1 MRFAT
6 KNFPK
11 YFSPHME
18 KIYHIYAKDRC
29 LFHSIKEEE
38 FGVTWKTLNNM
49 VGLMKTD
56 YKIED
61 LSYEELTVNKL
72 ISLHSSH

>member
-1 MRFAT
+1 MT
-6 KNFPK
+6 
-11 YFSPHME
+11 S

-38 FGVTWKTLNNM
+38 FETTWYTLKNL

-56 YKIED
+56 YTVED
-61 LSYEELTVNKL
+61 LSYEELIVNKE
-72 ISLHSSH
+72 IIHNSSH